1 MLYADETMQ
10 GGDPKSI
17 KPMELVYANVIQ
29 NPKFGV
35 NNENDITLGQKND
48 RFALSYLIFDMILQI
63 YERMK
68 RFSKLCLLCPFRQNP
83 LED

>member
-1 MLYADETMQ
+1 VLYADETMQ

-17 KPMELVYANVIQ
+17 KPVELVYANVIQ

-35 NNENDITLGQKND
+35 PNENDIPLGQKND

-63 YERMK
+63 YE
-68 RFSKLCLLCPFRQNP
+68 
-83 LED
+83 